1 MLHDLMCADSADLAP
16 QPLSPCLSPCLPVL
30 RAGFE
35 ASGSGRWL
43 MRTIAEHG
51 LDQANGFWLQI
62 TLADDQAQGG
72 LQATEAC
79 LAGASADVV
88 DTDWL
93 SIARCRRAGI
103 ALAAAV
109 PYGAIFGGLVSR
121 LGGVAALTDLAGRR
135 IGVVHPEDKNWLLLR
150 AACRSLHGF
159 DPALVCTRIDTG
171 SKTTLRAQLADGSVD
186 AALLYWHQIPA
197 LVASGEFIEVC
208 DLLDLLARLGV
219 RTVPSTFFVF
229 PDVLLRTQPTLVRG
243 FARAVSA
250 ALRLLRDD
258 PCAWHAVTGT
268 DACAASAQA
277 LRAKWLA
284 RMALDWD
291 SAMRTDLR
299 ALARC
304 LNDDELPDGVFA
316 AGFLATR

>member
-1 MLHDLMCADSADLAP
+1 MLRELMCGGVADLAP
-16 QPLSPCLSPCLPVL
+16 PPLSPCLPVL

-43 MRTIAEHG
+43 MRTIAGHG
-51 LDQANGFWLQI
+51 LDQANGFRLQI
-62 TLADDQAQGG
+62 TLADDQVRGG

-103 ALAAAV
+103 ALTAAV

-121 LGGVAALTDLAGRR
+121 RGSVAGLSDLPGRR
-135 IGVVHPEDKNWLLLR
+135 IGVVHADDKNWLLLR
-150 AACRSLHGF
+150 AACRTLHGF

-171 SKTTLRAQLADGSVD
+171 SKTTLRAQLADGRVD
-186 AALLYWHQIPA
+186 AALLYWHQVPA
-197 LVASGEFIEVC
+197 LVASGEFVEVC
-208 DLLDLLARLGV
+208 DLLDLLPLLGG

-229 PDVLLRTQPTLVRG
+229 PDALLRAQPDLVRG
-243 FARAVSA
+243 FARAVFA
-250 ALRLLRDD
+250 AVRLLRDD
-258 PCAWHAVTGT
+258 ASSWHAVTGT
-268 DACAASAQA
+268 AADAASAQA

-284 RMALDWD
+284 RIALDWD
-291 SAMRTDLR
+291 STMQADLLG
-299 ALARC
+299 LARC
-304 LNDDELPDGVFA
+304 LIDDELPDGVFA
-316 AGFLATR
+316 AGFL

>member
-1 MLHDLMCADSADLAP
+1 MLRELMRGGAAGLAP
-16 QPLSPCLSPCLPVL
+16 LPVL

-43 MRTIAEHG
+43 MRTIAEQG
-51 LDQANGFWLQI
+51 LDQANGFRLKI
-62 TLADDQAQGG
+62 TLAGDQVQGG

-93 SIARCRRAGI
+93 SIARCRRTGM

-121 LGGVAALTDLAGRR
+121 RGSVAALSDLPGRR
-135 IGVVHPEDKNWLLLR
+135 IGVIHADDKNWLLLR
-150 AACRSLHGF
+150 AACRTLHGF
-159 DPALVCTRIDTG
+159 DPEAVCTRIDAG
-171 SKTTLRAQLADGSVD
+171 SKTTLRAKLADGSVD
-186 AALLYWHQIPA
+186 AALLYWHQVPA
-197 LVASGEFIEVC
+197 LVASGDFVEVC
-208 DLLDLLARLGV
+208 DLLDLLPLLGL

-229 PDVLLRTQPTLVRG
+229 PDALLRAQPDLVRG

-250 ALRLLRDD
+250 AVRLLRDD
-258 PCAWHAVTGT
+258 AGAWHAVTGT
-268 DACAASAQA
+268 GADDAAAQA

-284 RMALDWD
+284 RIALDWN

-299 ALARC
+299 GLARC
-304 LNDDELPDGVFA
+304 LIDDELPDGVFA
-316 AGFLATR
+316 AGFL